1 MSNIIVTEP
10 TDWNREN
17 SRIQLVCHYI
27 NGTSIIIVYTYS
39 YPSIYPGNFV
49 KFNDNLHN
57 AIFFFFQYHKFVC
70 YAIQYRRKS

>member
-27 NGTSIIIVYTYS
+27 NGTSINHYS
-39 YPSIYPGNFV
+39 V
-49 KFNDNLHN
+49 HL
-57 AIFFFFQYHKFVC
+57 
-70 YAIQYRRKS
+70 